1 MPECTNPLWPCAM
14 TGAAAALS
22 GFDGITVVIHG
33 SSGCYYYPA
42 TLLHTP
48 LQGTFIMEDE
58 VIFGSEERLLK
69 VIRDVSAPG
78 KKVAVVMTCVPSV
91 IGEDVRGMLAS
102 HDVILVDSPGIS
114 GGFESGYRTALLS
127 LEPRVDDKK
136 TGINIDGSSLLDPF
150 SRGNV
155 RELSRLLTSAGV
167 AVATVFCADT
177 LSRVSHASPFTIG
190 TNSDLASGVGRTLG
204 GTLGLHELRTTFE
217 KIGDVKGGADIGP
230 VLQEIAKKEEHVI
243 QVCDKYLRRFD
254 PPHAVIFGW
263 ASYAA
268 FAASALTSYLDA
280 EISCIGTRTPIL
292 PELPFRVEH
301 VDSFA
306 RVQELISEYGPDLVI
321 GSSFEQSVNRQT
333 AFFGLTPPLRGRV
346 RLTSPPL
353 AGIEGTLHFMEGVL
367 NACMNRNRDRHL
379 PASG

>member
-14 TGAAAALS
+14 TGAAAALC

-42 TLLHTP
+42 TLLHAP

-58 VIFGSEERLLK
+58 IIFGSEERLLQ
-69 VIRDVSAPG
+69 VIGDVSAPG
-78 KKVAVVMTCVPSV
+78 KKVAVVTTCVPSV

-102 HDVILVDSPGIS
+102 HDVLLVDSPGIS
-114 GGFESGYRTALLS
+114 GGFESGYRNAFLS
-127 LEPRVDDKK
+127 LEPRVDGKR

-155 RELSRLLTSAGV
+155 RELTRLLASAGV
-167 AVATVFCADT
+167 AVATVFCADAF
-177 LSRVSHASPFTIG
+177 SKVSHASPFTVG
-190 TNSDLASGVGRTLG
+190 TNSDLASGVGQTLG
-204 GTLGLHELRTTFE
+204 GTLGFSELRTTFG
-217 KIGDVKGGADIGP
+217 KIGDFAGEADIGP
-230 VLQEIAKKEEHVI
+230 VMQEIEKKEEHVI
-243 QVCDKYLRRFD
+243 QVCDKFLRRFD
-254 PPHAVIFGW
+254 PPRAMIFGW

-280 EISCIGTRTPIL
+280 DILAIGTRTPIL
-292 PELPFRVEH
+292 PELPYRVEY
-301 VDSFA
+301 VESFA
-306 RVQELISEYGPDLVI
+306 RVQELIGEYEPDLVM
-321 GSSFEQSVNRQT
+321 GSSFEQSVSRHT

-353 AGIEGTLHFMEGVL
+353 AGVEGTLHFMEGVL
-367 NACMNRNRDRHL
+367 NACMDRNRKRHI
-379 PASG
+379 PSRG